1 MKPMKL
7 FTTLAL
13 ILILSESVF
22 SQNSVSSQID
32 SLAGQW
38 LKPDAPGG
46 VIAVILDGKVAHKKA
61 YGMMNLENKLPDQIN
76 TVFNIGSLS
85 KQFTA
90 ASLVLLEE
98 QGKISLED
106 DIRKY
111 IPEFPDYGASITI
124 RHLLNHTSGITDYD
138 WLTVLTGSAAEGT
151 LTENSIFD
159 LITRQR
165 QLNFT
170 PGDEYYYSNSGYFL
184 AGLIV
189 KRVSGMTLPQFVS
202 KNIFK
207 PLGMN
212 HSFIFDNPDL
222 NQKNLATGYIA
233 KNKHEYTE
241 EHSFAGN
248 IVGDGGV
255 CTTIDDMIL
264 WDSNFSANKIGGS
277 DFTKKMYR
285 QGLLNNGETIDYAL
299 GLLIK
304 KYRGLDIA
312 EHGGFTGGFK
322 AHYLRFPGQNLSVII
337 LSNLGNINANKLT
350 RQIAELYLSDQMEAN
365 EPKPVDQ
372 SNTAV
377 KTDQPEPEFDKKVY
391 DDYAGRYDFGG
402 GFIMTVTHKNGQLFG
417 QATGQPAFEFFPES
431 ENKFTLK
438 VADAQGIFLR
448 DENDRVSKL
457 EWHQG
462 GREMTASKLE
472 PQNLTEADKMIYT
485 GKYFSDEIQMTYP
498 VTMEDGELYLGLP
511 KFPEFIKMEIPA
523 KMIHIMNDQFSI
535 PYMMIEFKRDAE
547 NKITGFIL
555 NNEIGKV
562 TLEFTKTE

>member
-170 PGDEYYYSNSGYFL
+170 PGDEFYYSNSGYFL

-189 KRVSGMTLPQFVS
+189 KRVSGITLPQFVS

-255 CTTIDDMIL
+255 CTIIDDMIL
-264 WDSNFSANKIGGS
+264 WDSNFSANKIGGT
-277 DFTKKMYR
+277 DFTKKC
-285 QGLLNNGETIDYAL
+285 T
-299 GLLIK
+299 
-304 KYRGLDIA
+304 
-312 EHGGFTGGFK
+312 
-322 AHYLRFPGQNLSVII
+322 
-337 LSNLGNINANKLT
+337 
-350 RQIAELYLSDQMEAN
+350 
-365 EPKPVDQ
+365 
-372 SNTAV
+372 V
-377 KTDQPEPEFDKKVY
+377 KD
-391 DDYAGRYDFGG
+391 
-402 GFIMTVTHKNGQLFG
+402 
-417 QATGQPAFEFFPES
+417 S
-431 ENKFTLK
+431 
-438 VADAQGIFLR
+438 
-448 DENDRVSKL
+448 
-457 EWHQG
+457 
-462 GREMTASKLE
+462 
-472 PQNLTEADKMIYT
+472 
-485 GKYFSDEIQMTYP
+485 
-498 VTMEDGELYLGLP
+498 
-511 KFPEFIKMEIPA
+511 
-523 KMIHIMNDQFSI
+523 
-535 PYMMIEFKRDAE
+535 
-547 NKITGFIL
+547 
-555 NNEIGKV
+555 
-562 TLEFTKTE
+562 

>member
-1 MKPMKL
+1 MKKMKL
-7 FTTLAL
+7 FQILAL

-22 SQNSVSSQID
+22 SQILMTSQID
-32 SLAGQW
+32 SFAGQW
-38 LKPDAPGG
+38 LKPDSPGG

-61 YGMMNLENKLPDQIN
+61 YGMMNLDKNLPAHTN

-98 QGKISLED
+98 QGKISLDD

-111 IPEFPDYGASITI
+111 IPEFPDYGPTITI
-124 RHLLNHTSGITDYD
+124 RNLLNHTSGITDYD
-138 WLTVLTGSAAEGT
+138 WLTLLTGTAAEGS
-151 LTENSIFD
+151 LTEKSLFD

-189 KRVSGMTLPQFVS
+189 KRVSGMTLAEFVS

-264 WDSNFSANKIGGS
+264 WDSNFIANKIGGTN
-277 DFTKKMYR
+277 FTKKMYR
-285 QGLLNNGETIDYAL
+285 QGILNNGETIDYAL
-299 GLLIK
+299 GLQLK
-304 KYRGLDIA
+304 KYRGLNIA

-322 AHYLRFPGQNLSVII
+322 AHYLRFPNQGVSVIV

-350 RQIAELYLSDQMEAN
+350 KQIAELYLTDQMEPV
-365 EPKPVDQ
+365 EPKPAVQ
-372 SNTAV
+372 TAAAINT
-377 KTDQPEPEFDKKVY
+377 DLPEPEFDKKVY
-391 DDYAGRYDFGG
+391 DNYVGRYDFGG
-402 GFIMTVTHKNGQLFG
+402 GFIMTVTRKNEQLFG
-417 QATGQPAFEFFPES
+417 QATGQPAFKFFPEAD
-431 ENKFTLK
+431 NKFFLK

-448 DENDRVSKL
+448 DENGRVSQL

-462 GREMTASKLE
+462 GRVMTASKLE
-472 PQNLTEADKMIYT
+472 PQNITESDKMIYT
-485 GKYFSDEIQMTYP
+485 GNYFSDEIQMTYP
-498 VTMEDGELYLGLP
+498 VTIKDGELYLGLP
-511 KFPEFIKMEIPA
+511 KFPEFINMEVPA
-523 KMIHIMNDQFSI
+523 KMNHILNDQFSI
-535 PYMMIEFKRDAE
+535 PYMMIEFRRDTD
-547 NKITGFIL
+547 NKVTGFIL

-562 TLEFTKTE
+562 RLEFSKTE